1 MNTSLTN
8 WRIVG
13 LLAAILVFASA
24 SAWAVE
30 PVASDASQAPAAEP
44 RFKPGDTL
52 LVAAERANLML
63 GNDVIAAVRKGQRI
77 VVVEVRHP
85 WVGTYVMAN
94 NQKKVGWIRSK
105 EFLPADIPALAA
117 SAESSAGPQ
126 VYSSYRP
133 VAEPAAAPVRVYV
146 APSNTGVDDA
156 YLVGKYQRHELD
168 PNVHVWVPWRRR

>member
-1 MNTSLTN
+1 MNTSQTN
-8 WRIVG
+8 WRIAG
-13 LLAAILVFASA
+13 LLAAILVLASA

-30 PVASDASQAPAAEP
+30 SAASDASGAPAAEP

-52 LVAAERANLML
+52 LVAAEGANLML
-63 GNDVIAAVRKGQRI
+63 GNEVITAVRKGQRI

-85 WVGTYVMAN
+85 WVGTYVMVN

-105 EFLPADIPALAA
+105 EFIPADLPALAA
-117 SAESSAGPQ
+117 SAGPQ

-146 APSNTGVDDA
+146 APSSSSVDDA

-168 PNVHVWVPWRRR
+168 PNVHVWEPWRH